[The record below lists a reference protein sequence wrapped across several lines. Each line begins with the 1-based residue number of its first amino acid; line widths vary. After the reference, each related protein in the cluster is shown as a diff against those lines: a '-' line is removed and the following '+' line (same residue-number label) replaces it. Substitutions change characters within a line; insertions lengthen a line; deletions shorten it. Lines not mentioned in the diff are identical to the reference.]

1 MSTIRYVQSNTQFL
15 PNILQHVYVDVG
27 IDFENVDTAVS
38 MAEDMSEEDAL
49 SELDREEGYQIA
61 IGIIPSLIGDSQ
73 HHEIGESVFRSEKTL
88 LRTLLAARIGSFDAG
103 SNEMIM
109 DVRN

>member
-1 MSTIRYVQSNTQFL
+1 MSTIRYTQTNIQFL

-27 IDFENVDTAVS
+27 IDFENFDTAVS
-38 MAEDMSEEDAL
+38 MAEDMSEEVAL
-49 SELDREEGYQIA
+49 SELEREEGRKLYSA
-61 IGIIPSLIGDSQ
+61 MNGLSLAGRIDSFNA
-73 HHEIGESVFRSEKTL
+73 V
-88 LRTLLAARIGSFDAG
+88 